1 MRKGVQDKKYF
12 FYYENNEPVVKI
24 DHPYQ
29 IQGQLYITERERCYF
44 FAWTPMEQE
53 VLTIEK
59 DPGWYPNVQVLKTF
73 FLSLYQQQF

>member
-29 IQGQLYITERERCYF
+29 IQG
-44 FAWTPMEQE
+44 
-53 VLTIEK
+53 
-59 DPGWYPNVQVLKTF
+59 
-73 FLSLYQQQF
+73 